1 VWPPTP
7 AKLQTSFH
15 TVLITLGLSRPSP
28 WAVVAGER
36 NSTGDFHFLK
46 KIGASF
52 DGFLDDE
59 GIREQ
64 VEDIAIKRV
73 MAFQIKAEMEKKH
86 LTKTELAKKMHT
98 SRSSL
103 NRLLDPEDEAITF
116 KTLKK
121 AAAVLEKKLVIQL
134 A

>member
-1 VWPPTP
+1 M
-7 AKLQTSFH
+7 KH
-15 TVLITLGLSRPSP
+15 K
-28 WAVVAGER
+28 
-36 NSTGDFHFLK
+36 N
-46 KIGASF
+46 IGASF
-52 DGFLDDE
+52 DSFLDDE

-73 MAFQIKAEMEKKH
+73 IAFQIKAEMEKKQ

-121 AAAVLEKKLVIQL
+121 AANVLEKKLVIQL

>member
-1 VWPPTP
+1 MR
-7 AKLQTSFH
+7 KMKH
-15 TVLITLGLSRPSP
+15 K
-28 WAVVAGER
+28 
-36 NSTGDFHFLK
+36 N
-46 KIGASF
+46 IGAGLDS
-52 DGFLDDE
+52 FLDDE

-73 MAFQIKAEMEKKH
+73 VAFQIQAEMEKKK

-98 SRSSL
+98 SRSAL

-121 AAAVLEKKLVIQL
+121 AAKVLGKKLVIQL

>member
-1 VWPPTP
+1 M
-7 AKLQTSFH
+7 KH
-15 TVLITLGLSRPSP
+15 K
-28 WAVVAGER
+28 
-36 NSTGDFHFLK
+36 N
-46 KIGASF
+46 IGASF
-52 DGFLDDE
+52 DSFLDDE

-73 MAFQIKAEMEKKH
+73 VAFQIKAEMDKKQ

-98 SRSSL
+98 SRSSI

-121 AAAVLEKKLVIQL
+121 AASVLGKKLIIQL

>member
-1 VWPPTP
+1 M
-7 AKLQTSFH
+7 KHKNIGTSFD
-15 TVLITLGLSRPSP
+15 S
-28 WAVVAGER
+28 
-36 NSTGDFHFLK
+36 
-46 KIGASF
+46 
-52 DGFLDDE
+52 FLDNE
-59 GIREQ
+59 RIREE

-73 MAFQIKAEMEKKH
+73 IAFQIRAEMEKKH

-121 AAAVLEKKLVIQL
+121 AAYVLEKKLVIQL

>member
-1 VWPPTP
+1 M
-7 AKLQTSFH
+7 KH
-15 TVLITLGLSRPSP
+15 K
-28 WAVVAGER
+28 
-36 NSTGDFHFLK
+36 N
-46 KIGASF
+46 IGASF
-52 DGFLDDE
+52 DSFLDDE

-73 MAFQIKAEMEKKH
+73 VAFQIKAEMEKKQ
-86 LTKTELAKKMHT
+86 LTRTELAKKMHT
-98 SRSSL
+98 SRSSI

-121 AAAVLEKKLVIQL
+121 AANVLGKKLIIQL

>member
-1 VWPPTP
+1 M
-7 AKLQTSFH
+7 KH
-15 TVLITLGLSRPSP
+15 K
-28 WAVVAGER
+28 
-36 NSTGDFHFLK
+36 N
-46 KIGASF
+46 IGASF
-52 DGFLDDE
+52 DSFLDDE
-59 GIREQ
+59 GIRDQ

-73 MAFQIKAEMEKKH
+73 IAFQIQDEMEKKH

-103 NRLLDPEDEAITF
+103 NRMLDPEDETITF

-121 AAAVLEKKLVIQL
+121 AENVLEKKLVIQL

>member
-1 VWPPTP
+1 M
-7 AKLQTSFH
+7 KH
-15 TVLITLGLSRPSP
+15 K
-28 WAVVAGER
+28 
-36 NSTGDFHFLK
+36 N
-46 KIGASF
+46 IGASF
-52 DGFLDDE
+52 DSFLDDE
-59 GIREQ
+59 GIRDQ

-73 MAFQIKAEMEKKH
+73 IAFQIQDEMEKKH

-103 NRLLDPEDEAITF
+103 NRLLDPEDETITF

-121 AAAVLEKKLVIQL
+121 AENVLEKKLVIQL

>member
-1 VWPPTP
+1 M
-7 AKLQTSFH
+7 KH
-15 TVLITLGLSRPSP
+15 K
-28 WAVVAGER
+28 
-36 NSTGDFHFLK
+36 N
-46 KIGASF
+46 IGASF
-52 DGFLDDE
+52 DSFLDNE

-73 MAFQIKAEMEKKH
+73 VAFQIKAEMEKKQ
-86 LTKTELAKKMHT
+86 LTRTELAKKMHT
-98 SRSSL
+98 SRSSI

-121 AAAVLEKKLVIQL
+121 AASVLGKKLIIQL

>member
-1 VWPPTP
+1 M
-7 AKLQTSFH
+7 KH
-15 TVLITLGLSRPSP
+15 K
-28 WAVVAGER
+28 
-36 NSTGDFHFLK
+36 N
-46 KIGASF
+46 IGASF
-52 DGFLDDE
+52 DSFLDDE

-73 MAFQIKAEMEKKH
+73 IAFQIRAEMEKKH
-86 LTKTELAKKMHT
+86 LTKTELAKKMQT

-121 AAAVLEKKLVIQL
+121 AANVLEKKLVIQL

>member
-1 VWPPTP
+1 M
-7 AKLQTSFH
+7 KH
-15 TVLITLGLSRPSP
+15 K
-28 WAVVAGER
+28 
-36 NSTGDFHFLK
+36 N
-46 KIGASF
+46 IGASF
-52 DGFLDDE
+52 DSFLNDE

-73 MAFQIKAEMEKKH
+73 IAFQIRTEMEKKH
-86 LTKTELAKKMHT
+86 LTKTELAKKMQT

-121 AAAVLEKKLVIQL
+121 AANVLEKKLVIQL